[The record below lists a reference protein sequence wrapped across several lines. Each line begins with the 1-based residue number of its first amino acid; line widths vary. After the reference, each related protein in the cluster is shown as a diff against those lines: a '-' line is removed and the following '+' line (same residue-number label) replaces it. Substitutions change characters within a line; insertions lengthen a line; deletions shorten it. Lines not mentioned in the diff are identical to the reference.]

1 MCVYVCVCL
10 RLCWFRPKRISPDRE
25 SMQCRRNIER
35 ATRGKGALMPY
46 GPLHPYPLT
55 AAGKK
60 VPRRRGAHETGQRGD
75 REISV
80 PEEEVLDS
88 LVTDRVK
95 DARARA
101 GSGSQM
107 GPNGAGPAPE
117 YLDWSWA
124 GTMCMV
130 ERRERRE

>member
-1 MCVYVCVCL
+1 MCVCL

-35 ATRGKGALMPY
+35 ATRGKGAPRPY
-46 GPLHPYPLT
+46 RPLHPYPLT
-55 AAGKK
+55 AAGK
-60 VPRRRGAHETGQRGD
+60 VIRRRRAHETARD

-80 PEEEVLDS
+80 PEEEALDI

-101 GSGSQM
+101 SSGNLM
-107 GPNGAGPAPE
+107 GPDGAGPAPK
-117 YLDWSWA
+117 YLDWSFVHGGA
-124 GTMCMV
+124 SRAMSLGC
-130 ERRERRE
+130 